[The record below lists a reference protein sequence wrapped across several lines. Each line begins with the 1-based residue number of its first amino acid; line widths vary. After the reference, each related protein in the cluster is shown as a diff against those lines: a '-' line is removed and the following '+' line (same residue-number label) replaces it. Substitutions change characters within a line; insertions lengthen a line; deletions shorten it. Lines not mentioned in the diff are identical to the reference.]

1 MSWFSILRHEAA
13 GLLELLLP
21 ECCPVCTHPAV
32 LHPEGL
38 CCTCLKQIVLLPA
51 SHCPRCSLPYPGFAS
66 AGHLCGRC
74 SRQPPAFS
82 EVIVLG
88 LYQGTL
94 QTAIQRL
101 KNQPRPTL
109 DRALGGMLAD
119 NVRQHAFASDPNLVV
134 PVPLHPK
141 RLRQRGFN
149 QSGLLA
155 RDIARRCGLPLAG
168 TMLARIKP
176 TPAQQGLSADKRL
189 HNLRGAL
196 TANRRLDGEHV
207 LLIDDVLTT
216 GATADACAKI
226 LLSAGAGQITV
237 AVLARAQRH
246 LNPA

>member
-38 CCTCLKQIVLLPA
+38 CGTCLKQIALLPA
-51 SHCPRCSLPYPGFAS
+51 SHCPRCSLPYPGFVAT
-66 AGHLCGRC
+66 GHLCGRC

-82 EVIVLG
+82 EVIAIG
-88 LYQGTL
+88 LYQDTL

-119 NVRQHAFASDPNLVV
+119 NIRQHAFAGYPNLVV

-155 RDIARRCGLPLAG
+155 REIARRCRLPLAG
-168 TMLARIKP
+168 SLLTRIKP
-176 TPAQQGLSADKRL
+176 TPAQQGLSASKRL
-189 HNLRGAL
+189 QNLNGAL
-196 TANRRLDGEHV
+196 TAIRRLDGEHV
-207 LLIDDVLTT
+207 LLVDDVLTT
-216 GATADACAKI
+216 GATADACAKTLI
-226 LLSAGAGQITV
+226 KAGAGLVTV
-237 AVLARAQRH
+237 AVLARAQRF